1 MQQIIYVVIVRQDS
15 KELPSLSNDF
25 LFSHFTWVPTCNH
38 LGFKDLF
45 LMEIL
50 TVAAAAVVVFRHV
63 PALAFCHWL
72 QCWSQPLPELCLLL
86 LLLLLLVQF
95 AFSCNFCLFSYLGVG
110 GGAALLWVWAKLKF
124 FFNFP
129 GFFFCGGCCCFGLWW
144 CSLTFSLFS
153 FMLQVGDICQQL
165 APFLIGCLFGFFFH
179 VCSSGS

>member
-15 KELPSLSNDF
+15 KEPPSLSNDF
-25 LFSHFTWVPTCNH
+25 LFSHFTSVPPCNH

-45 LMEIL
+45 LMEIS
-50 TVAAAAVVVFRHV
+50 TVAAAAVIVFRHV

-95 AFSCNFCLFSYLGVG
+95 AFSCNFCLFSYFGLG
-110 GGAALLWVWAKLKF
+110 GGPALGLSQAQV
-124 FFNFP
+124 FFNFL

-144 CSLTFSLFS
+144 CSLRVSLFFSL
-153 FMLQVGDICQQL
+153 MLHVGDICQ
-165 APFLIGCLFGFFFH
+165 
-179 VCSSGS
+179 